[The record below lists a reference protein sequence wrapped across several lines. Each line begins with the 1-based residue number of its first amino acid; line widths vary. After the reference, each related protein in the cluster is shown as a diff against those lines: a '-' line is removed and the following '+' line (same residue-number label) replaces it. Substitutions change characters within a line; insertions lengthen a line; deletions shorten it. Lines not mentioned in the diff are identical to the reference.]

1 MQGKLFLTAGTMAIL
16 FLAGYTVGNGLAHV
30 SRYGPVIPASLFCI
44 AWYFYLDKTKSDQ
57 KSSLT
62 IFIEFLVSTLIGA
75 FLVVSFGLA

>member
-1 MQGKLFLTAGTMAIL
+1 MPRKLFLTAGTMAIL
-16 FLAGYTVGNGLAHV
+16 FLAGYAVGNGFAQV

-44 AWYFYLDKTKSDQ
+44 AWYFYLDRTKSEE

-62 IFIEFLVSTLIGA
+62 IFIEYLVGTLIGA